1 MSVSKNKGGR
11 VARLRWTAA
20 PLAGLAVGLG
30 AVPVAGQ
37 TLDPVVISASR
48 AQQRS
53 FDAPAAIET
62 VDRDTIQGN
71 GPQVNLSESLNRV
84 PGLTILNRQNY
95 AQDLQLS
102 IRGFGAR
109 AAFGIRGIRLLIDG
123 IPATT
128 PDGQAQGSSVAL
140 TSTDRIEVL
149 RGPLALMYGNAS
161 GGVIQAFTREAPEVP
176 EFGVQYYTGSY
187 DMRRTDWQ
195 YAGRLGAGADGVG
208 LVADYSTFD
217 ADGFRDNSR
226 TERKQFNGKLS
237 FGPDSG
243 TRVNVVYNYFDM
255 PLAQDPLG
263 LTAAALAQDATQSLA
278 TPSARVRK
286 ITSQNQVGT
295 SVSHSLGGERSLT
308 GRLYYGTRDNL
319 QYQTNN
325 VWVGLARSYYGAG
338 LQFNDLARLGS
349 MPVRWVAGYEF
360 DRSREWRTGGT
371 AVLGEKSTPNRSEDN
386 QSENSD
392 LFLQGTALVSER
404 WSVIGGLRYST
415 VRFVSDDYFVTGSN
429 PDGSGNVR
437 YQATSPV
444 LGVTWHASE
453 RLNVYANYG
462 KGFETPT
469 LAEVAYVDTGT
480 AVSARFNPNLLAA
493 TSRHYEAGAKWVPQA
508 GSRLDF
514 AVFLIDTSDEV
525 VVSRSANGQTAF
537 KNAPGTRRTGWE
549 LAGSTLFAPQWRGLL
564 AATAIDARYS
574 QAFTNGTTP
583 VAEGNKLPGIPQ
595 HYIFGELLWASQP
608 LRAGR
613 GAPRLGSSA
622 GVEWVSSGLIHVN
635 DSNYDSAAGT
645 TTRAEGYNVFNLK
658 ASHGWSV
665 ASKGVLTAYA
675 RLDNVT
681 DQRYVG
687 SVIVNQASSQFYEP
701 APGYNWTLGARLNV
715 PL

>member
-1 MSVSKNKGGR
+1 MSVGKIKGGR
-11 VARLRWTAA
+11 MARLRWTAA

-30 AVPVAGQ
+30 AAPVVGQ

-62 VDRDTIQGN
+62 VDRDTLQN
-71 GPQVNLSESLNRV
+71 AGPQVNLSESLNRV

-195 YAGRLGAGADGVG
+195 YAGRLGEGAGGVG

-217 ADGFRDNSR
+217 TDGFRDNSR

-295 SVSHSLGGERSLT
+295 SVSHSLGGDRSIT

-338 LQFNDLARLGS
+338 LQYNDLARLGS
-349 MPVRWVAGYEF
+349 VPVRWVAGYEF
-360 DRSREWRTGGT
+360 DRSREWRTGGN
-371 AVLGEKSTPNRSEDN
+371 AVLGEKSTLNRSEDN

-392 LFLQGTALVSER
+392 VFLQGTALVSER

-415 VRFVSDDYFVTGSN
+415 VRFVSDDYYVTGSN
-429 PDGSGNVR
+429 PDGSGNVM

-493 TSRHYEAGAKWVPQA
+493 TSRHYETGAKWVPQA
-508 GSRLDF
+508 GSRVDF
-514 AVFLIDTSDEV
+514 AVFLIDTSDEI
-525 VVSRSANGQTAF
+525 VVSRSASGQTAY

-549 LAGSTLFAPQWRGLL
+549 LAGSTLFTPQWRGLL

-574 QAFTNGTTP
+574 QSFTNGTTP
-583 VAEGNKLPGIPQ
+583 VADGNKLPGIPQ
-595 HYIFGELLWASQP
+595 HYVFGELLWASQP
-608 LRAGR
+608 LVAGR

-645 TTRAEGYNVFNLK
+645 ATRAEGYNVFNLK

-665 ASKGVLTAYA
+665 ANKGTLTAYA

-701 APGYNWTLGARLNV
+701 APGYNWTLGARLNL

>member
-1 MSVSKNKGGR
+1 MSVGKIKGGR
-11 VARLRWTAA
+11 MARLRWTAA

-30 AVPVAGQ
+30 AAPVVGQ

-62 VDRDTIQGN
+62 VDRDTLQN
-71 GPQVNLSESLNRV
+71 AGPQVNLSESLNRV

-195 YAGRLGAGADGVG
+195 YAGRLGEGAGGVG

-217 ADGFRDNSR
+217 TDGFRDNSR

-295 SVSHSLGGERSLT
+295 SVSHSLGGDRSIT

-338 LQFNDLARLGS
+338 LQYNDLARLGS
-349 MPVRWVAGYEF
+349 VPVRWVAGYEF
-360 DRSREWRTGGT
+360 DRSREWRTGGN
-371 AVLGEKSTPNRSEDN
+371 AVLGEKSTLNRSEDN

-392 LFLQGTALVSER
+392 VFLQGTALVSER

-415 VRFVSDDYFVTGSN
+415 VRFVSDDYYVTGSN
-429 PDGSGNVR
+429 PDGSGNVM

-493 TSRHYEAGAKWVPQA
+493 TSRHYETGAKWVPQA
-508 GSRLDF
+508 GSRVDF
-514 AVFLIDTSDEV
+514 AVFLIDTSDEI
-525 VVSRSANGQTAF
+525 VVSRSASGQTAY

-574 QAFTNGTTP
+574 QSFTNGTTP
-583 VAEGNKLPGIPQ
+583 VADGNKLPGIPQ
-595 HYIFGELLWASQP
+595 HYVFGELLWASQP
-608 LRAGR
+608 LVAGR

-645 TTRAEGYNVFNLK
+645 ATRAEGYNVFNLK

-665 ASKGVLTAYA
+665 ANKGTLTAYA

-701 APGYNWTLGARLNV
+701 APGYNWTLGARLNL

>member
-1 MSVSKNKGGR
+1 MSVGKIKGGR
-11 VARLRWTAA
+11 MARLRWTAA

-30 AVPVAGQ
+30 AAPVVGQ

-62 VDRDTIQGN
+62 VDRDTLQN
-71 GPQVNLSESLNRV
+71 AGPQVNLSESLNRV

-195 YAGRLGAGADGVG
+195 YAGRLGEGAGGVG

-217 ADGFRDNSR
+217 TDGFRDNSR

-286 ITSQNQVGT
+286 ITSQNQAGT
-295 SVSHSLGGERSLT
+295 SVSNSLGGDRSIT

-338 LQFNDLARLGS
+338 LQYNDLARLGS
-349 MPVRWVAGYEF
+349 VPVRWVAGYEF
-360 DRSREWRTGGT
+360 DRSREWRTGGN
-371 AVLGEKSTPNRSEDN
+371 AVLGEKSTLNRSEDN

-392 LFLQGTALVSER
+392 VFLQGTALVSER

-415 VRFVSDDYFVTGSN
+415 VRFVSDDYYVTGSN
-429 PDGSGNVR
+429 PDGSGNVM

-493 TSRHYEAGAKWVPQA
+493 TSRHYETGAKWVPQA
-508 GSRLDF
+508 GSRVDF
-514 AVFLIDTSDEV
+514 AVFLIDTSDEI
-525 VVSRSANGQTAF
+525 VVSRSASGQTAY

-574 QAFTNGTTP
+574 QSFTNGTTP
-583 VAEGNKLPGIPQ
+583 VADGNKLPGIPH
-595 HYIFGELLWASQP
+595 HYVFGELLWASQP
-608 LRAGR
+608 LVAGR

-645 TTRAEGYNVFNLK
+645 ATRAEGYNVFNLK

-665 ASKGVLTAYA
+665 ANKGTLTAYA

-701 APGYNWTLGARLNV
+701 APGYNWTLGARLNL